1 MIGYSNKYAEFFLKF
16 VGMQNIWQLAR
27 SADHYAPWLLWWA
40 RWNA

>member
-27 SADHYAPWLLWWA
+27 SVDHYAPWLLWWA